1 MEKKKITIELN
12 EWQLEQVRT
21 IINALK
27 DFNRATD
34 EKCDIDYSLVRSL
47 DGADVIIG
55 GYFGLAQPKTE
66 HGQRSW
72 WADYRWV
79 EEEVPSDD

>member
-1 MEKKKITIELN
+1 MEKKKITIELD
-12 EWQLEQVRT
+12 EWKLEQLRT
-21 IINALK
+21 IVNA
-27 DFNRATD
+27 FNRATD
-34 EKCDIDYSLVRSL
+34 EKCDIDYGLVRSL

-79 EEEVPSDD
+79 DEEVSSDD

>member
-1 MEKKKITIELN
+1 MNSYKKTITIELN

-34 EKCDIDYSLVRSL
+34 DKCDIDYGLVRSL
-47 DGADVIIG
+47 DGADTIIG
-55 GYFGLAQPKTE
+55 GYFGLEQPKTE

-72 WADYRWV
+72 WADYVWK
-79 EEEVPSDD
+79 EEDAD